1 MLAESKR
8 SPVLHPTST
17 FTDLEY
23 SLAYLEMRIVLARLL
38 WNFNLE
44 KLAPSCEDWANQE
57 IYLFWNKSELLVQLK
72 PIIKDMPKW
81 AEA

>member
-1 MLAESKR
+1 
-8 SPVLHPTST
+8 
-17 FTDLEY
+17 
-23 SLAYLEMRIVLARLL
+23 MRIVLARLL